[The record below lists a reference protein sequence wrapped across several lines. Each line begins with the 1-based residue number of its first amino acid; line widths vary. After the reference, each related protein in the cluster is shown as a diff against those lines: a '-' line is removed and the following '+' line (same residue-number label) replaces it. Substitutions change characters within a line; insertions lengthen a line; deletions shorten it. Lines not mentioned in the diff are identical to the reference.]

1 MGKWGVSHDGRFHAL
16 SAPRGSRAPG
26 LAIGPPRYSPCRT
39 PRVLCTL
46 SIGIQGAIYRAWQSA
61 EVRID
66 RIEGLGSP
74 SPVKMSTEYSVQCT
88 YLRSSHV
95 RSAGTKSCTNARKRR
110 HQIGRRIR
118 SRDIHNDP
126 PGREHLSRS
135 EPRPKT
141 WIPAISTLSVCDLGA
156 DSTCWPM
163 QLWPKPD
170 AVVKWGRMEPGVAMA
185 VGDA

>member
-1 MGKWGVSHDGRFHAL
+1 MSDPQAQSLAL
-16 SAPRGSRAPG
+16 MSA
-26 LAIGPPRYSPCRT
+26 
-39 PRVLCTL
+39 
-46 SIGIQGAIYRAWQSA
+46 
-61 EVRID
+61 
-66 RIEGLGSP
+66 
-74 SPVKMSTEYSVQCT
+74 SV
-88 YLRSSHV
+88 
-95 RSAGTKSCTNARKRR
+95 ATKSVDVSGVAT
-110 HQIGRRIR
+110 
-118 SRDIHNDP
+118 STTDP